1 MTKSFKKLK
10 VAIENKEFGRFD
22 SEHGYTNKKLD
33 LALID
38 ALESDFKLNTKQA
51 RILIKMAYKFSSAN
65 YPNMALYFETVEEL
79 AIGFVKMDKLK

>member
-33 LALID
+33 LALIE
-38 ALESDFKLNTKQA
+38 ALEYEFKLNTKQA

-65 YPNMALYFETVEEL
+65 YPNLVLYFETVEEL
-79 AIGFVKMDKLK
+79 ATGFVKMDKLK